1 MAETPPIESSSNS
14 ASPVPHPDEKLALD
28 RRDVAAMAALVG
40 IVVFLFW
47 RALFTSDMLYFRDIM
62 NYSYPQARLIHEVCR
77 QGRLPYW
84 NPYLDWGVPLLANPN
99 SLFFYPYTLVM
110 ILLPI
115 HIAYPLHYAFHV
127 SVAVV
132 GAYLLARQWGQSR
145 LAADFA
151 ASVFAFSGPVLSL
164 GNFYNFIACA
174 VWIPWALWFTE
185 KAVQSRSLRPWL
197 LLTGVFTLQFLAGEP
212 LTLMATFG
220 LSTFYALY
228 RMGNLRRPWA
238 RENLR
243 ILGYFFVSGCL
254 TMALAAVQSFP
265 AVALLSNSRRG
276 FGIAFDQ
283 STFWS
288 FHPLM
293 LLEVLVPNFFG
304 SAFGTPTP
312 WKSVLNSW
320 VTPFFLSFFVGV
332 IPFLFALV
340 GWAGGRDA
348 RRKFAAWAG
357 LAMFVLALGRF
368 TPVYHLLFTA
378 LPLLHLVRYPVKLLI
393 PPMLF
398 LGLLAGW
405 GLDAVRDPSADFA
418 RHTRRLFISFAI
430 ALGFFGGVWAVS
442 MLAPGWITSLAAW
455 HLAYMSRKVRP
466 ITSAP
471 LPPEI
476 IAQAARYLPLRLQ
489 IYLPGLIGYSLAGIA
504 GIAALGRGLVWARRA
519 APWIAALGIIF
530 LVKVNYSAN
539 PTVPRSFY
547 TYRPPALAY
556 FQKSEQPYRFCYIDK
571 DEKNPKPGLHRQDFL
586 NFDSIPAAAG
596 LSTEAQGLFRE
607 RILLHWGTM
616 LTGYEATSNMDID
629 GSLPVT
635 FRDFWGYMNHLQD
648 SGRYDCLLGRT
659 NVRYILMRHRD
670 DSPVAR
676 ELAPV
681 FNGSPSP
688 SYLYE
693 DDCFL
698 PRAYAVASARQVTNE
713 TQAFDLLSDSSYDAL
728 GQVILATPP
737 AEGLGSASPGP
748 AGKVEIAR
756 RETSS
761 VTLTVNLS
769 RPGYVVLLD
778 RYDPNWHATLDGH
791 EVPLLTAN
799 ILFRAVFSPP
809 GHHEIHYYYRQKGL
823 RAGFAL
829 TLATLALV
837 LLVFWHDPHVKPW
850 SESRS
855 HARPTHT

>member
-1 MAETPPIESSSNS
+1 MAETPSIESSSGS
-14 ASPVPHPDEKLALD
+14 AALVSHPDEKQTLD
-28 RRDVAAMAALVG
+28 RRDIAAMAGLVG

-47 RALFTSDMLYFRDIM
+47 RALFTSDMLYFRDIL
-62 NYSYPQARLIHEVCR
+62 NYSYPQVRLIHEVCR
-77 QGRLPYW
+77 QGRFPYW

-115 HIAYPLHYAFHV
+115 NVAYPLHYAFHF
-127 SVAVV
+127 SVAAV

-145 LAADFA
+145 LAAFFA
-151 ASVFAFSGPVLSL
+151 ASIFTFSGPVLSL
-164 GNFYNFIACA
+164 GNFYNFTACA
-174 VWIPWALWFTE
+174 AWIPWALWFTE

-197 LLTGVFTLQFLAGEP
+197 LLTGVFTLQFLAGEL

-220 LSTFYALY
+220 LSTLYALY
-228 RMGNLRRPWA
+228 RAGNLRQPWA
-238 RENLR
+238 RANLR
-243 ILGYFFVSGCL
+243 ILGHFFVSGL
-254 TMALAAVQSFP
+254 MMIALAAVQSLP
-265 AVALLSNSRRG
+265 AVALLSNSHRG
-276 FGIAFDQ
+276 FGIPFDQ

-293 LLEVLVPNFFG
+293 LLEILIPNFFG
-304 SAFGTPTP
+304 SAFGTATP

-320 VTPFFLSFFVGV
+320 VTPFFLSIFVGV

-340 GWAGGRDA
+340 GWARGRDA
-348 RRKFAAWAG
+348 RRTFAAWAG

-405 GLDAVRDPSADFA
+405 GLDAVRDPLTDFV
-418 RHTRRLFISFAI
+418 RRTRALFIPLGI
-430 ALGFFGGVWAVS
+430 ALTFFSAVWVIS
-442 MLAPGWITSLAAW
+442 LLAPDWITSLAAW
-455 HLAYMSRKVRP
+455 HLAYMSHKVRP

-471 LPPEI
+471 LPPEM
-476 IAQAARYLPLRLQ
+476 IAEAARYLPLQLR
-489 IYLPGLIGYSLAGIA
+489 IYLPGLIGYTLAGIA
-504 GIAALGRGLVWARRA
+504 GIAALGRGLAWARRA

-530 LVKVNYSAN
+530 LVKVNYSVN
-539 PTVPRSFY
+539 PTVPESFY

-556 FQKSEQPYRFCYIDK
+556 FQKSGQPFRFCYINK
-571 DEKNPKPGLHRQDFL
+571 DEKHPKPGLNRQDFL
-586 NFDSIPAAAG
+586 NFDSIPAAAK
-596 LSTEAQGLFRE
+596 LSMAAQSLFRE

-629 GSLPVT
+629 GSLPEN
-635 FRDFWGYMNHLQD
+635 FRDFWGYMGNHSQD
-648 SGRYDCLLGRT
+648 SDRYDCLLGRT
-659 NVRYILMRHRD
+659 NVRYILMRKRD
-670 DSPVAR
+670 HSRVAH
-676 ELAPV
+676 ELTEV
-681 FNGSPSP
+681 FNGSPIP

-693 DDCFL
+693 DGCFL

-713 TQAFDLLSDSSYDAL
+713 TQAFDLLSDPAYDAL
-728 GQVILATPP
+728 GQVILSTPP
-737 AEGLGSASPGP
+737 VEGLAAASAGSAGQ
-748 AGKVEIAR
+748 VEIAR

-761 VTLTVNLS
+761 VTLSVNLS

-778 RYDPNWHATLDGH
+778 RHDPNWHATLDGH

-799 ILFRAVFSPP
+799 VLFRAVFCPA
-809 GHHEIHYYYRQKGL
+809 GYHHIHYYYRQKGL

-829 TLATLALV
+829 TLATLVLV
-837 LLVFWHDPHVKPW
+837 LLVYWRDPHVKL
-850 SESRS
+850 
-855 HARPTHT
+855 